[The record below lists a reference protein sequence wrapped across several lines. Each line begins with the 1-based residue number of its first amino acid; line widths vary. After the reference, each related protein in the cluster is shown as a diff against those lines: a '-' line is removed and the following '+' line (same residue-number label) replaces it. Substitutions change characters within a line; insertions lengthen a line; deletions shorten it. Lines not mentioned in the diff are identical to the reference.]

1 MAYKTEILPTEEQK
15 EIINR
20 TIGVARFVKNF
31 YIYHNQEVYKS
42 GGKFVSGM
50 DFSKWLNNDYIP
62 NHPDKLW
69 IKAVYAKSTKHAI
82 METEK
87 AFRKF
92 FQGKANFPKFKKK
105 NHQDVSMYFVKND
118 KKTIIRCERHRIKV
132 PSLNW
137 VKLKEKGYIPK

>member
-1 MAYKTEILPTEEQK
+1 MRLKVMKLLVAYKTEILPTEEQK

-87 AFRKF
+87 AFRK
-92 FQGKANFPKFKKK
+92 
-105 NHQDVSMYFVKND
+105 
-118 KKTIIRCERHRIKV
+118 
-132 PSLNW
+132 
-137 VKLKEKGYIPK
+137 